1 MDATFTLELS
11 ALQAAQVKVKSLFGA
26 VLGNRA
32 RCELADKSD
41 GGHNVA
47 LDIADCF
54 HASAVVLF
62 GHVFG
67 RLVCLGG
74 KMGGNVD
81 VGTMVV
87 GRS

>member
-1 MDATFTLELS
+1 M
-11 ALQAAQVKVKSLFGA
+11 KVKSLFGA
-26 VLGNRA
+26 VLGNWA

-62 GHVFG
+62 GHGFG
-67 RLVCLGG
+67 RVVFLGG
-74 KMGGNVD
+74 NVGGNVD
-81 VGTMVV
+81 VGTIV
-87 GRS
+87 GLGTWRGW